1 MERTLTLDA
10 SLKYFFNIFF
20 YFLTEKIMHEARSPS
35 LIAIELDKKLELAAQ
50 IFAEAQKC
58 IEKRKR
64 RKEEKRTA
72 E

>member
-1 MERTLTLDA
+1 
-10 SLKYFFNIFF
+10 
-20 YFLTEKIMHEARSPS
+20 MHEARSPS